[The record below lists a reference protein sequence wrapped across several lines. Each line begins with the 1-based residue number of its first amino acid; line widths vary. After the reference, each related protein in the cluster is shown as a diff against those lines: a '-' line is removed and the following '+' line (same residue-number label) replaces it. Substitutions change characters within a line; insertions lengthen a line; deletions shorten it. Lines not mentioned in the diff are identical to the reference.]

1 MSSLRTRLFIILVA
15 ATSLIWLFA
24 IGWIYVD
31 TKHEV
36 ENVLDSRL
44 EEAARMVSSLVTTNN
59 VASPSERSDSPHI
72 LAVPNYERQL
82 SCQIWSLD
90 GRLVARTRGA
100 PDSSLSDSKAGF
112 SQRLIDGDTWRVF
125 TMEAPGRGIRVLVGD
140 RLGIRAQL
148 VDDLIEG
155 LLAPTALIIPLL
167 GFLIWA
173 SLNRGLR
180 PLRTMASELQ
190 GRNADDMSPIEPG
203 RVPTEIRPV
212 VTSLNGLF
220 SKVESARQHER
231 EITAFAAHE
240 LRTPLAGLRTQAQI
254 AISTMDATTRD
265 TALSQI
271 LVAVDRT
278 TRLVRQ
284 LLSIAK
290 LDASDN
296 VRRDG
301 HVNVGAAVEEVV
313 DMQSIRDHRI
323 HVVVDPA
330 LHETFFTANHELLV
344 LALRNLHE
352 NAVHH
357 MPRGGTVRW
366 HVKHDTQNT
375 IVSVED
381 EGPGIPEEELA
392 LVTNR
397 FFRGRHKS
405 ASGSGLGLAIVELA
419 LRANGAS
426 LNLANRTDR
435 LGLRAEIIWP
445 APSRYFQSIPT
456 SGLAR
461 SPSPF
466 HLKSSLGASRRCG
479 CLLSTRQGRHNHLS
493 RQEELNHETHDSSFS
508 LCARASEHVSA
519 CKHGS
524 S

>member
-36 ENVLDSRL
+36 EIVLDSRL
-44 EEAARMVSSLVTTNN
+44 EEAARMVSSLVTSNN
-59 VASPSERSDSPHI
+59 VASPSEDSDSPHI

-100 PDSSLSDSKAGF
+100 PDTSLSDSKAGF
-112 SQRLIDGDTWRVF
+112 SERLIDGDTWRVF
-125 TMEAPGRGIRVLVGD
+125 TMEAPGKGIRVLVGD
-140 RLGIRAQL
+140 RLRIRGQL
-148 VDDLIEG
+148 VDDLIKG
-155 LLAPTALIIPLL
+155 LLVPTAFIVPLL

-190 GRNADDMSPIEPG
+190 GRNADDMSPIAPG
-203 RVPTEIRPV
+203 AVPTEVRPV

-254 AISTMDATTRD
+254 AIATTDATTRD

-290 LDASDN
+290 LDVSGK
-296 VRRDG
+296 VRWDG
-301 HVNVGAAVEEVV
+301 YVNVGAAVEEIV
-313 DMQSIRDHRI
+313 DMQSVRNHRI

-330 LHETFFTANHELLV
+330 LDETFFTANYELLV

-381 EGPGIPEEELA
+381 EGPGIPEEELP

-445 APSRYFQSIPT
+445 ARSGYFQSIPT
-456 SGLAR
+456 S
-461 SPSPF
+461 
-466 HLKSSLGASRRCG
+466 
-479 CLLSTRQGRHNHLS
+479 
-493 RQEELNHETHDSSFS
+493 
-508 LCARASEHVSA
+508 ASERERHRLIQLLPLRGFGA
-519 CKHGS
+519 H
-524 S
+524 